1 MKSFSNIEKSAY
13 KRFTYVGYGRGK
25 VWLIRKT
32 GFGGWEAMPQGERD
46 YSQHIRA
53 STLAEMSDKLSRD

>member
-1 MKSFSNIEKSAY
+1 MKTFPNIEKSAF

-32 GFGGWEAMPQGERD
+32 GFGGWEAAPQGGERD

-53 STLAEMSDKLSRD
+53 STLAEMSEKLAA